1 MRSTFW
7 HLHTGHLSS
16 YGPYGMGI
24 LPQANDERSGLH
36 WIKGQ
41 SIHKLIRRK
50 ILHGCFDIQHSVW
63 FMTVRYFQLWNF

>member
-1 MRSTFW
+1 
-7 HLHTGHLSS
+7 
-16 YGPYGMGI
+16 MGI

-50 ILHGCFDIQHSVW
+50 FQHGRLDIQHSAW
-63 FMTVRYFQLWNF
+63 FITVRYFQLWNF